1 MSRVGVV
8 GSRHFPELERV
19 ARYVREL
26 PAGASL
32 VTGSASGV
40 DATVA
45 RVARE
50 RGLPVRVLGASFQE
64 ARDAGVAAV
73 RNQRLID
80 LCDVLVAFW
89 GGSSPGARGSGPR
102 ALDSGKEVHVFTASV
117 VDRAGDAA
125 ADGDRV
131 AVDRDRPG

>member
-8 GSRHFPELERV
+8 GSRHFPDLERV
-19 ARYVREL
+19 ARYVRDL

-50 RGLPVRVLGASFQE
+50 RGLPVRVLGASFEE
-64 ARDAGVAAV
+64 ASDARRSAE
-73 RNQRLID
+73 RNQKLID
-80 LCDVLVAFW
+80 QADVLVAFW
-89 GGSSPGARGSGPR
+89 DGVSQGTRTTIER
-102 ALDSGKEVHVFTASV
+102 ALDSGKDVQVYIAKL
-117 VDRAGDAA
+117 A
-125 ADGDRV
+125 
-131 AVDRDRPG
+131 P

>member
-1 MSRVGVV
+1 VSRVGVV
-8 GSRHFPELERV
+8 GSRHFPDLERV
-19 ARYVREL
+19 VRYVREL

-45 RVARE
+45 RAARE
-50 RGLPVRVLGASFQE
+50 RGLPVRILGASFEE
-64 ARDAGVAAV
+64 ARDAGVAAT

-89 GGSSPGARGSGPR
+89 DGSSPGTRRTVER
-102 ALDSGKEVHVFTASV
+102 ALDSGKEVHVFTAS
-117 VDRAGDAA
+117 
-125 ADGDRV
+125 
-131 AVDRDRPG
+131 PSPS